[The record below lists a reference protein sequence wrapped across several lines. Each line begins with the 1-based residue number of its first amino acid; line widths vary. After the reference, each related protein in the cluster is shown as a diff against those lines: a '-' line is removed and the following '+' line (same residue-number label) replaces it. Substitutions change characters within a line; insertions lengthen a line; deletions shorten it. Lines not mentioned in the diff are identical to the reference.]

1 MAVTTS
7 QVTTSANGDL
17 ALNPNGTG
25 GVKFTKLATA
35 AMPVGVK
42 ADGTIQHFKI
52 SELVAGG
59 LLTSTD
65 TIMVQKTSETTTK
78 KSTLAE
84 VLAGAGGATLASFSV
99 TTGTAS
105 NGGTLSYENTSGVFT
120 FQPASLSDLGGL
132 TTSSLSVTTAAASGG
147 GSLSYDNT
155 TGVFTFAKSLAY
167 TGTNGIGFA
176 TGSTTALEVKI
187 ISLTTR

>member
-42 ADGTIQHFKI
+42 ADGTVQHFKI
-52 SELVAGG
+52 SELVATGTT
-59 LLTSTD
+59 LASTD

-78 KSTLAE
+78 KATLAE
-84 VLAGAGGATLASFSV
+84 VLSGG
-99 TTGTAS
+99 
-105 NGGTLSYENTSGVFT
+105 
-120 FQPASLSDLGGL
+120 GGL
-132 TTSSLSVTTAAASGG
+132 TASSLSVTTATTALDGG
-147 GSLSYDNT
+147 YLSYSN
-155 TGVFTFAKSLAY
+155 GVFTFTPADLSSVGGIALTDLSVAAGTAVAGGSLTYSGGVFTFGQSLDY
-167 TGTNGIGFA
+167 TGTNGLAFVS
-176 TGSTTALEVKI
+176 GSTTQLEVNI
-187 ISLTTR
+187 ISLTSR